1 MAQQNLTRRHV
12 LRGAAG
18 FTLALPFLPSLL
30 PRGVRAGDAPF
41 AANPRFV
48 AFATEHGG
56 VWEQNMYPG
65 SEVLTQ
71 SQAYAGRTIRRGDL
85 AASVAGG
92 VTTVSPV
99 LSGPSDLLTEA
110 LVGKLN
116 VLRGLDHPFYI
127 GHHRGGHL
135 GNYAENDGNGTDGQ
149 VVQAYPRPTI
159 DQVMAWSSS
168 FYPDLSTIL
177 ERSMIVGDRVS
188 WGWSSPESGTGSIQE
203 LPAVFSSL
211 ELFNRIFVPQEDELT
226 ARPPVVDRVLASYQ
240 SLRQSDRR
248 LSASDRQRL
257 DDHLERIDEL
267 QRKLAVQVSCGDV
280 MEPGTSSTDLWG
292 SSFGYDP
299 SAQRQ
304 FWQLVNDVIVAAFIC
319 GTSRIA
325 VLRVTDNFSDYQGD
339 WHQAV
344 AHEAH
349 ALDGVAQG
357 ILAAAHQRFFEDV
370 FLDLAKKLDA
380 VDEGQ
385 GPTIL
390 DNTLM
395 MWSQESGLYT
405 HESVSQPVVTF
416 GSAAGFLK
424 TGQYADY
431 RNLQDDGMAGWGGG
445 NQMLYPGLCYNQWL
459 GTALRACG
467 VPASEFESG
476 DYGGYGEVYVGEG
489 REAFYPSQVFDAA
502 GDLLPWLEG

>member
-1 MAQQNLTRRHV
+1 MKTQLTRRHV

-18 FTLALPFLPSLL
+18 FTLALPILRSLQ
-30 PRGVRAGDAPF
+30 PRGAWAGDPPF

-56 VWEQNMYPG
+56 VWEQNMYPAAAT
-65 SEVLTQ
+65 LTDNQ
-71 SQAYAGRTIRRGDL
+71 SYAGRTIRRGDL
-85 AASVAGG
+85 AASVANG
-92 VTTVSPV
+92 VATVSPV
-99 LSGPSDLLTEA
+99 MSGPSDVLTDA
-110 LVGKLN
+110 LVAKLN

-135 GNYAENDGNGTDGQ
+135 GNYAANDGNGTDGQ

-159 DQVMAWSSS
+159 DQVMAWSGS
-168 FYPDLSTIL
+168 FYPDLSTTL
-177 ERSMIVGDRVS
+177 ERSMIVGNQIS
-188 WGWSSPESGTGSIQE
+188 WGWSSPESNSGVIQE
-203 LPAVFSSL
+203 LPPVWSSL
-211 ELFNRIFVPQEDELT
+211 ELFNKIFVPQDDTLT
-226 ARPPVVDRVLASYQ
+226 TRPPVVDRVLANYQ

-248 LSASDRQRL
+248 LSAADRQRL

-280 MEPGTSSTDLWG
+280 MPPTANSTDLWG
-292 SSFGYDP
+292 SSFGFDP
-299 SAQRQ
+299 AAQRQ

-325 VLRVTDNFSDYQGD
+325 VLRVTDTFSDFQGD

-380 VDEGQ
+380 VDEGS

-395 MWSQESGLYT
+395 TWSQESGLYT
-405 HESVSQPVVTF
+405 HESISQPVVTF

-424 TGQYADY
+424 TGQYLDY
-431 RNLQDDGMAGWGGG
+431 RNLADDGLAGWGGG

-489 REAFYPSQVFDAA
+489 REAYYPPAVFAAA
-502 GDLLPWLEG
+502 GDILPWLQAP